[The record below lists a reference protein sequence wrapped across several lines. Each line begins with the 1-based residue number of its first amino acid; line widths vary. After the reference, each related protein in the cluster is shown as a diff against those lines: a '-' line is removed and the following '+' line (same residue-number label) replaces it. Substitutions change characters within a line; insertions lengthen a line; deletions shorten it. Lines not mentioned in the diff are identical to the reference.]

1 MDILLLLLVFA
12 SGMILGLSYGA
23 YRFIKLGKTLTFY
36 RKAHYDCQQEL
47 SMAIANHAACK
58 KSLKEIQTKVK
69 EKQTIKRVGRPPLA
83 VVTPTHPVGVKIAP
97 PSRRVVREDDDS
109 SILLGV
115 TAVAAGMAIANS
127 FDDTPTSDFSNV
139 SSGHPSDISSGG
151 GGDFAG
157 GGASEEY

>member
-1 MDILLLLLVFA
+1 MDILLLLLVFV

-23 YRFIKLGKTLTFY
+23 YRYIRQGQTLTFV
-36 RKAHYDCQQEL
+36 RKEL
-47 SMAIANHAACK
+47 DTAMINHAVCK
-58 KSLKEIQTKVK
+58 ESLKAIQAKVK
-69 EKQTIKRVGRPPLA
+69 EKQTSRKVGRPPLA
-83 VVTPTHPVGVKIAP
+83 VVTPTHPIGVKIAP

-139 SSGHPSDISSGG
+139 SSGSSSDISSGG